1 MNPHRAAGTISGSV
15 DLEDGA
21 RGRKRQA
28 QSPSWTV
35 SPARASFAAML
46 VLALTADL
54 AVAQNIIAY
63 PARGQSQQ
71 QQERDRFDC
80 YNWAVQQTGYNPQA
94 QFAGSTAPPPPVGGG
109 AVPGAFKGAA
119 LGAVGGAIGGD
130 AGKGAAIGAGVG
142 GLFGGMRRR
151 EMEMQQSQMEQQQAA
166 ASAQR
171 DAGFNRAMGVCLQ
184 GRGYMVD

>member
-1 MNPHRAAGTISGSV
+1 MIRHRPAGAILATI
-15 DLEDGA
+15 
-21 RGRKRQA
+21 
-28 QSPSWTV
+28 
-35 SPARASFAAML
+35 L
-46 VLALTADL
+46 VLGLTLDG

-63 PARGQSQQ
+63 PARGQGPQ
-71 QQERDRFDC
+71 QQERDRYDC

-94 QFAGSTAPPPPVGGG
+94 QFAGSTAPPPPPGGG
-109 AVPGAFKGAA
+109 VLPGAAKGAA

-151 EMEMQQSQMEQQQAA
+151 EAENQQYQYQQQQAA

-171 DAGFNRAMGVCLQ
+171 SADFNRAMGACLQ
-184 GRGYMVD
+184 GRGYTVD

>member
-1 MNPHRAAGTISGSV
+1 MIRHRPAGTVLATI
-15 DLEDGA
+15 
-21 RGRKRQA
+21 
-28 QSPSWTV
+28 
-35 SPARASFAAML
+35 L
-46 VLALTADL
+46 VLVLTLDG

-63 PARGQSQQ
+63 PAKGQGPQ
-71 QQERDRFDC
+71 QQERDRYDC

-94 QFAGSTAPPPPVGGG
+94 QFAGSTAPPPPPGGG
-109 AVPGAFKGAA
+109 VLPGAARGAA

-151 EMEMQQSQMEQQQAA
+151 EAENQQYQQQQQQAA

-171 DAGFNRAMGVCLQ
+171 SAGFNRAMGACLQ
-184 GRGYMVD
+184 GRGYTVD

>member
-1 MNPHRAAGTISGSV
+1 MIPQGAAGTTARSV
-15 DLEDGA
+15 RDLEDI
-21 RGRKRQA
+21 
-28 QSPSWTV
+28 
-35 SPARASFAAML
+35 ARARIARSSSWAVSLTGTALATIL
-46 VLALTADL
+46 VVALTVDW

-109 AVPGAFKGAA
+109 VLPGAAKGAA
-119 LGAVGGAIGGD
+119 IGAVGGAIGGD

-151 EMEMQQSQMEQQQAA
+151 EMEMQQYEMQQQQAA

-171 DAGFNRAMGVCLQ
+171 SAGFNRAMGACLQ
-184 GRGYMVD
+184 GRGYTVD

>member
-1 MNPHRAAGTISGSV
+1 MIRHGPGGTT
-15 DLEDGA
+15 L
-21 RGRKRQA
+21 
-28 QSPSWTV
+28 
-35 SPARASFAAML
+35 AMVL
-46 VLALTADL
+46 MLALTTEL
-54 AVAQNIIAY
+54 ALAQNIIAY

-94 QFAGSTAPPPPVGGG
+94 QFAGSTTPPPPVGGG
-109 AVPGAFKGAA
+109 ALPGAAKGAA

-151 EMEMQQSQMEQQQAA
+151 EAETQQYQAQQQQASA
-166 ASAQR
+166 AAQR
-171 DAGFNRAMGVCLQ
+171 GAGFNRAMGACLQ
-184 GRGYMVD
+184 GRGYTVD